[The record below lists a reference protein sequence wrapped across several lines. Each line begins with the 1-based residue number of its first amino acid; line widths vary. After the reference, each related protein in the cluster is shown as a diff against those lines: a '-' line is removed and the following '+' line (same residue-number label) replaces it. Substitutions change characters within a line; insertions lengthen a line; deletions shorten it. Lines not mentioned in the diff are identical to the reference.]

1 MLIVS
6 NIPEYR
12 NCSNTISISNFM
24 AAFSLLGLMQRTNQ
38 GWHLNNKNMHYFTDS
53 KKHFK
58 QIIIH
63 NLTHLIPTTFASRL
77 TSYTTVVFNRGAAHC
92 DEMAFFKALTA
103 YNVWMPK
110 INCIL
115 LCIFPRRKDWC
126 HWKYL
131 KIAIIMIF

>member
-1 MLIVS
+1 
-6 NIPEYR
+6 
-12 NCSNTISISNFM
+12 
-24 AAFSLLGLMQRTNQ
+24 
-38 GWHLNNKNMHYFTDS
+38 MHYFTDS

-63 NLTHLIPTTFASRL
+63 NLTHLVPTTFAF
-77 TSYTTVVFNRGAAHC
+77 TTNILYDGGFQSGAAHC

-103 YNVWMPK
+103 YNVRMPK

-115 LCIFPRRKDWC
+115 LRIFPRRKDWC
-126 HWKYL
+126 HRKYL